1 MTLADGTVAA
11 PFGGEAEVLVTIRD
25 VLRFSVSRFREA
37 ELFFGHG
44 FVDARHEAA
53 YLIGWA
59 LHLPHASFDEW
70 LDARLSVGERNRVL
84 ALIEQRVVSRKP
96 AAYLTGEAWL
106 GEFRFRVDERVLVP
120 RSFIA
125 DLLGERLAPW
135 IREPEHIE
143 NALDLCTGSGCL
155 AVLLAD
161 AFPGA
166 AVDAADVSADA
177 LAVARDNVDDHD
189 LADRVA
195 LIQSDLFAA
204 LAGRRYDLI
213 VSNPPYVAAASMQVL
228 PAEYRHEPALGLAA
242 GADGLDIVHRLLRE
256 AHLHLEPHGLLVV
269 EIGHNRDALEAAY
282 PDIAFTW
289 LDTPA
294 GDEFVFLLERG
305 QLPG

>member
-1 MTLADGTVAA
+1 MATVSTPFSSAA
-11 PFGGEAEVLVTIRD
+11 GDLLTIRD

-37 ELFFGHG
+37 DLFFGHG

-70 LDARLSVGERNRVL
+70 LDARLTLAERDRAL
-84 ALIEQRVVSRKP
+84 TLIEQRVVTRKP

-106 GEFRFRVDERVLVP
+106 GEFRFSVDERVLVP

-125 DLLGERLAPW
+125 DLLGAQLAPW
-135 IREPEHIE
+135 IREPDDVAS
-143 NALDLCTGSGCL
+143 ALDLCTGSGCL
-155 AVLLAD
+155 AVLLAN

-166 AVDAADVSADA
+166 SVDAADVSADA
-177 LAVARDNVDDHD
+177 LAVASDNIAAYD

-195 LIQSDLFAA
+195 LIHSDLFSG

-213 VSNPPYVAAASMQVL
+213 VSNPPYVASASMQVL

-242 GADGLDIVHRLLRE
+242 GADGLDIVHRLLGE